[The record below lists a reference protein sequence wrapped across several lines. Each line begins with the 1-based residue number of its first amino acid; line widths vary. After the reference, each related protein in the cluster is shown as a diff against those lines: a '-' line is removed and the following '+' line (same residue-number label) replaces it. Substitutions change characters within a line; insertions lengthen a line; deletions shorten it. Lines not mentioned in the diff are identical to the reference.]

1 LIAGQLV
8 VISEAERSEEPEA
21 TPRNDDASSIPRRK
35 DDGDYPRY
43 KRGLSA
49 HEAHPLTTA
58 TTETTRLTSDPVPP
72 ERLRAD
78 VARLFEAM
86 AAGGI
91 GIVPL
96 DVAYAVV
103 ATTPG
108 GIRRIFEAKRR
119 SYDKPSGMFGS
130 WRLSR
135 EVHRLDER
143 RHEMVRELV
152 EEERIPFS
160 VVAPFRAEHP
170 LFAAVD
176 PFVMQNSS
184 KGGTL
189 DMLINAGQFHDA
201 IAEGAS
207 ARGTAVFGSSANLS
221 LTGSKYRYAD
231 IDAPVREAAAIHFD
245 YGQSKYAHK
254 DGLASTIIDF
264 VDFSV
269 IRVGHCF
276 DRLKQAFVTRFGIT
290 LKT

>member
-1 LIAGQLV
+1 
-8 VISEAERSEEPEA
+8 
-21 TPRNDDASSIPRRK
+21 
-35 DDGDYPRY
+35 
-43 KRGLSA
+43 LSA
-49 HEAHPLTTA
+49 HEAHPLTTTA
-58 TTETTRLTSDPVPP
+58 TETTRLTSDSVPP
-72 ERLRAD
+72 ERLRDD
-78 VARLFEAM
+78 VAQLFEAM

-103 ATTPG
+103 AITPG
-108 GIRRIFEAKRR
+108 GIKRIFEAKRR

-135 EVHRLDER
+135 EVHRLDDR
-143 RHEMVRELV
+143 RHEMVHELV
-152 EEERIPFS
+152 EQERIPFS

-201 IAEGAS
+201 IAEGAI

-221 LTGSKYRYAD
+221 LTGSKYRYED
-231 IDAPVREAAAIHFD
+231 IDAPVREAAD

-254 DGLASTIIDF
+254 DGVASTIIDF